1 MFTMFKQLFTMITVW
16 LSTAEILGRSANNA
30 AGALESMSVSLK
42 EEQDFKQ
49 QLSKHDLQ
57 ERILKS
63 QAKLDQAQASY
74 EASKPRSKA
83 ITTAVNSKPATRK
96 PRAKKV
102 A

>member
-1 MFTMFKQLFTMITVW
+1 MFTMFKQLFSMITVW

-57 ERILKS
+57 ERILQS
-63 QAKLDQAQASY
+63 QAKLDKAQASY
-74 EASKPRSKA
+74 EASKPVLQRSKP
-83 ITTAVNSKPATRK
+83 TVNTKPASSRTKRTK
-96 PRAKKV
+96 A